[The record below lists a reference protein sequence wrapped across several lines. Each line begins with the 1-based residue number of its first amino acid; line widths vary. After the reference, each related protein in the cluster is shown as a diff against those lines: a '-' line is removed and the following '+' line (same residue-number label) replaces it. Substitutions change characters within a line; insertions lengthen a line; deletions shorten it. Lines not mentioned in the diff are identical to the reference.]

1 MSVLLETH
9 FPGSKSLE
17 DVRIQSEIM
26 PVDNIFTVK
35 RMKWAIKNLKA
46 KSPGV
51 DKMIPTLLQRAVD
64 EYTSQPENNF

>member
-26 PVDNIFTVK
+26 PVDNIFTAK
-35 RMKWAIKNLKA
+35 RMKWTTQNLKA
-46 KSPGV
+46 FKSPGI
-51 DKMIPTLLQRAVD
+51 DEIFPTLLQRAVD
-64 EYTSQPENNF
+64 E